1 MGEKTVEKSF
11 LYLLP
16 EKHTAEELA
25 QVLTDA
31 GFDKKK
37 VEIWKE
43 INLLE
48 LTLENGSVYVE
59 DFEESLRKEDEG
71 TLSGLGMQQV
81 YSVTYPAE
89 EAKSVKEIMQKWQ
102 ASFDGKL
109 GSDTEDFAPFLT
121 IEEL

>member
-25 QVLTDA
+25 QVLTDT

-59 DFEESLRKEDEG
+59 DFEESLRKEDED

-89 EAKSVKEIMQKWQ
+89 EAKSIREIMQKWM
-102 ASFDGKL
+102 ASFGGKL

>member
-59 DFEESLRKEDEG
+59 DFEESLRKEDED

-89 EAKSVKEIMQKWQ
+89 EAKSIKEIMQKWM
-102 ASFDGKL
+102 ASFGGKL

>member
-16 EKHTAEELA
+16 EKHMAEELA

-59 DFEESLRKEDEG
+59 DFEESLRKEDED

-89 EAKSVKEIMQKWQ
+89 EAKSIREIMQKWM
-102 ASFDGKL
+102 ASFGGKS

>member
-31 GFDKKK
+31 GIDKKK

-59 DFEESLRKEDEG
+59 DFEESLRKEDED

-89 EAKSVKEIMQKWQ
+89 EAKSIKEIMQKWQ
-102 ASFDGKL
+102 ASFGGKL

>member
-11 LYLLP
+11 LYLLL

-59 DFEESLRKEDEG
+59 DFEESLRKEDED

-89 EAKSVKEIMQKWQ
+89 EAKSVREIMQKWM
-102 ASFDGKL
+102 ASFGGKL

>member
-16 EKHTAEELA
+16 EKHMAEELA

-59 DFEESLRKEDEG
+59 DFEESLRKEDED

-89 EAKSVKEIMQKWQ
+89 EAKSVREIMQKWM
-102 ASFDGKL
+102 ASFGGKL

>member
-25 QVLTDA
+25 QVLTDV

-59 DFEESLRKEDEG
+59 DFEESLRKEDED

-89 EAKSVKEIMQKWQ
+89 EAKSVREIMQKWM
-102 ASFDGKL
+102 ASFGGKL
-109 GSDTEDFAPFLT
+109 GSDTEDFTPFLT

>member
-48 LTLENGSVYVE
+48 LTSENGSVYVE
-59 DFEESLRKEDEG
+59 DFEESLRKEDED

-89 EAKSVKEIMQKWQ
+89 EAKSVREIMQKWM
-102 ASFDGKL
+102 ASFGGKL
-109 GSDTEDFAPFLT
+109 GSDTEDFTPFLT

>member
-59 DFEESLRKEDEG
+59 DFEESLRKEDEN

>member
-25 QVLTDA
+25 QVLTDT

-59 DFEESLRKEDEG
+59 DFEESLRKEDED
-71 TLSGLGMQQV
+71 TLSGLRMQQV

-89 EAKSVKEIMQKWQ
+89 EAKSVREIMQKWM
-102 ASFDGKL
+102 ASFGGKS

>member
-48 LTLENGSVYVE
+48 LTLENGSVYVK
-59 DFEESLRKEDEG
+59 DFEESLRKEDED

-89 EAKSVKEIMQKWQ
+89 EAKSVREIMQKWM
-102 ASFDGKL
+102 ASFGGKL

>member
-11 LYLLP
+11 LYLLS

-48 LTLENGSVYVE
+48 LTLENSSVYVE
-59 DFEESLRKEDEG
+59 DFEESLRKEDED

-81 YSVTYPAE
+81 YSVTYPTE

>member
-31 GFDKKK
+31 GLDWKK

-48 LTLENGSVYVE
+48 LTLENSSVYVE
-59 DFEESLRKEDEG
+59 DFEESLRKEDED

-102 ASFDGKL
+102 ASFGGKL

>member
-59 DFEESLRKEDEG
+59 DFEESLRKEDED

-121 IEEL
+121 IKEL

>member
-25 QVLTDA
+25 QMLTDA

-48 LTLENGSVYVE
+48 LTLEKGSVYAE
-59 DFEESLRKEDEG
+59 DFEESLRKEDED

-89 EAKSVKEIMQKWQ
+89 DAKSVKEIMQKWQ

>member
-16 EKHTAEELA
+16 EKHMAEELA
-25 QVLTDA
+25 QALTDT

-59 DFEESLRKEDEG
+59 DFEESLRKEDG
-71 TLSGLGMQQV
+71 DTLSGLGMQQV

-89 EAKSVKEIMQKWQ
+89 EAKSVKEIMQKWM
-102 ASFDGKL
+102 ASFGGKL

>member
-48 LTLENGSVYVE
+48 LTLENSSVYVE
-59 DFEESLRKEDEG
+59 DFEESLRKEDED

-89 EAKSVKEIMQKWQ
+89 EAKSVKEIMQKWM
-102 ASFDGKL
+102 AFFGGKL

>member
-48 LTLENGSVYVE
+48 LTLNGSVYVE
-59 DFEESLRKEDEG
+59 DFEESLRKEDED

-89 EAKSVKEIMQKWQ
+89 EAKSVKEIMQKWM
-102 ASFDGKL
+102 ASFGGKL

>member
-59 DFEESLRKEDEG
+59 DFEESLRKEDED

-81 YSVTYPAE
+81 YSVTYPEE

>member
-16 EKHTAEELA
+16 EKHMAEELA
-25 QVLTDA
+25 QVLTDT

-43 INLLE
+43 IYLLE

-59 DFEESLRKEDEG
+59 DFEESLRKEDED

-81 YSVTYPAE
+81 YSVTYPVE
-89 EAKSVKEIMQKWQ
+89 EAKSVREIMQKWM
-102 ASFDGKL
+102 ASFGGKL

>member
-59 DFEESLRKEDEG
+59 DFEESLRKEDEN

-81 YSVTYPAE
+81 YLVTYPAE
-89 EAKSVKEIMQKWQ
+89 EAKSVKEIMQKWM
-102 ASFDGKL
+102 ASFGGKL

>member
-43 INLLE
+43 INLFE
-48 LTLENGSVYVE
+48 LTLENGSVYGE
-59 DFEESLRKEDEG
+59 DFEESWRKEDED

-89 EAKSVKEIMQKWQ
+89 EAKSVREIMQKWM
-102 ASFDGKL
+102 ASFGGKL

>member
-31 GFDKKK
+31 GFDKKR

-59 DFEESLRKEDEG
+59 DFEESLRKEDED

-89 EAKSVKEIMQKWQ
+89 EAKSVREIMQKWM
-102 ASFDGKL
+102 ASFGGKL

>member
-25 QVLTDA
+25 QVLTDM

-59 DFEESLRKEDEG
+59 DFEESLRKEDED

-81 YSVTYPAE
+81 YSVTYPVE
-89 EAKSVKEIMQKWQ
+89 EAKSVREIMQKWM
-102 ASFDGKL
+102 ASFGGKL

>member
-1 MGEKTVEKSF
+1 MGEKRVEKSF

-16 EKHTAEELA
+16 EKHMVEELA

-59 DFEESLRKEDEG
+59 DFEESLRKEDED

-89 EAKSVKEIMQKWQ
+89 EAKSVKEIMQKWM
-102 ASFDGKL
+102 ASFGGKL

>member
-31 GFDKKK
+31 GFDRKK

-59 DFEESLRKEDEG
+59 DFEESLRKEDED

-89 EAKSVKEIMQKWQ
+89 EAKSIKEIMQKWQ

>member
-25 QVLTDA
+25 QVLSDA

-59 DFEESLRKEDEG
+59 DFEESLRKEDED

-89 EAKSVKEIMQKWQ
+89 EAKSVKEIMQKWM
-102 ASFDGKL
+102 ASFGGKL

>member
-48 LTLENGSVYVE
+48 LTLENSSVYVE
-59 DFEESLRKEDEG
+59 DFEESLRKEDED

-102 ASFDGKL
+102 ASFGGKL

>member
-59 DFEESLRKEDEG
+59 DFEESLRKEDED

-89 EAKSVKEIMQKWQ
+89 DAKSVKEIMQKWQ
-102 ASFDGKL
+102 ASFGGKL

>member
-59 DFEESLRKEDEG
+59 DFEESLRKEDED

-89 EAKSVKEIMQKWQ
+89 EAKSVREIMQKWM
-102 ASFDGKL
+102 AYFGGKL
-109 GSDTEDFAPFLT
+109 GSDTEDFTPVLT

>member
-16 EKHTAEELA
+16 EKHTSEELA
-25 QVLTDA
+25 QVLTDT

-59 DFEESLRKEDEG
+59 DFEESLRKEDED

-89 EAKSVKEIMQKWQ
+89 EAKSVREIMQKWM
-102 ASFDGKL
+102 ASFGGKL

>member
-25 QVLTDA
+25 QVLTNA

-48 LTLENGSVYVE
+48 LTLENSSVYVE
-59 DFEESLRKEDEG
+59 DFEESLRKEDED

>member
-25 QVLTDA
+25 QVLTDT

-59 DFEESLRKEDEG
+59 DFEESLRKEDED

-89 EAKSVKEIMQKWQ
+89 EAKSVREIMQKWM
-102 ASFDGKL
+102 ASFGGKL
-109 GSDTEDFAPFLT
+109 GSDTEDFTPFLT

>member
-59 DFEESLRKEDEG
+59 DFAESLRKEDED

-89 EAKSVKEIMQKWQ
+89 EAKSVKKIMQKWQ

>member
-25 QVLTDA
+25 QVLTDT

-59 DFEESLRKEDEG
+59 DFEESLRKEDED

-89 EAKSVKEIMQKWQ
+89 EAKSVKEIMQKWM
-102 ASFDGKL
+102 ASFGGKL

>member
-31 GFDKKK
+31 GFDRKK

-48 LTLENGSVYVE
+48 LTPENGSVYVE
-59 DFEESLRKEDEG
+59 DFEESLRKEDED
-71 TLSGLGMQQV
+71 TLSRLGMQQV

-89 EAKSVKEIMQKWQ
+89 DAKSVKEIMQKWQ
-102 ASFDGKL
+102 ASFGGKL

>member
-16 EKHTAEELA
+16 EKHTAKELA

-31 GFDKKK
+31 GLDKKK

-59 DFEESLRKEDEG
+59 DFEESLRKEDED

-89 EAKSVKEIMQKWQ
+89 EAKSIKEIMQKWQ
-102 ASFDGKL
+102 VSFGGKL
-109 GSDTEDFAPFLT
+109 GSDTEEFAPFLT

>member
-16 EKHTAEELA
+16 EKHMAEELA
-25 QVLTDA
+25 QVLTDT

-48 LTLENGSVYVE
+48 LTLEKGSVYVE
-59 DFEESLRKEDEG
+59 DFEESLRKEDED

-89 EAKSVKEIMQKWQ
+89 EAKSVREIMQKWM
-102 ASFDGKL
+102 ASFGGKL

>member
-59 DFEESLRKEDEG
+59 DFEESLRKEDED

-89 EAKSVKEIMQKWQ
+89 EAKSVKEIMQKWM
-102 ASFDGKL
+102 ASFGGKL

>member
-59 DFEESLRKEDEG
+59 DFEESLRKEDED

-102 ASFDGKL
+102 SSFDGKL